1 MLLVLTC
8 FFFSGVTALIYQ
20 VLWTRMIVT
29 VIGGA
34 PFAVSTI
41 LTVVMGGLGLGSY
54 LASRWADGIS
64 PPRRLIRLYGI
75 LELVIGLYCLALP
88 LLLVALRPLYSVIYN
103 HLFAHLLLYN
113 FLTFLVC
120 CVLLLLPT
128 VCMGATLPLLCR
140 FSVSSLSH
148 LGGHTGKLYGIN
160 TLGAAFGALLCG
172 FWLIEIFGVRGSL
185 AIAVAANTAIGIACL
200 VASRTMK
207 APDVVAPR
215 ATLAGVTDGGAISLP
230 ARAGTAA
237 LLLFA
242 VSGFCSM
249 AYEVIW
255 TKLLGLIIGPTT
267 YSFTIVLVTFIT
279 GLALGSMIFGR
290 RADKTDDP
298 LRLMI
303 LLQLAAALSA
313 LLVSHIL
320 GNSQFFYAKLIDRF
334 QGSFLLLH
342 IAKASTLFLFML
354 PPTICLGAAFP
365 LAGKI
370 VTRSVAS
377 LGKSIGLAYSINT
390 VGAVLGAFS
399 AGFLL
404 IPLFGKETSL
414 RFLVL
419 LQAGASLGAI
429 FAVFPRT
436 EGRKRVWLPAAT
448 LGAVTLLA
456 SLHLPN
462 WSRPA
467 LSQGRYHRPDT
478 LGAKLKATGWITSF
492 TAGPGILERELEGEV
507 VYYGDGIGGFTTV
520 IKRDGGFGRAEYYML
535 NSGKADASSSE
546 DKATQTLLAHYP
558 LLFHKRP
565 DEVMVLGLASGMT
578 AGETL
583 HYPVKKLDVVE
594 ISREVIAGSR
604 FFDEFNNNV
613 RSDPR
618 TEIIV
623 QDGRAHLQLTDRSY
637 DVIISEPSNPW
648 MAGLAALFSK
658 EFFAAAR
665 ERLNTDGIFCQWVQ
679 AYQMY
684 WPVFAMI
691 LRTFAG
697 VFPENVVIQVSR
709 GDYVVM
715 GFKDKVR
722 LDSSVAE
729 RNLVFARKSKNM
741 SLPGTSP
748 LFRLLKTEDALN
760 LGGAGIL
767 HTDDRPRLEY
777 AAPKSMYVYV
787 DPIIEEMIEKRWKL
801 GATTGLDVLKAR
813 TSTDARIDFVEFA
826 LSLESPYRDMG
837 KLVKTSPVQRERL
850 FRLYE
855 DYCAAHPLAD
865 SYLPDEETRL
875 RCLSA
880 RERSFVGQGAAGPK
894 DGN

>member
-8 FFFSGVTALIYQ
+8 FFFSGVTALIYE

-54 LASRWADGIS
+54 LASRWTDRIS
-64 PPRRLIRLYGI
+64 PPGKLIRLYGI
-75 LELVIGLYCLALP
+75 LELAIGLYCLALP
-88 LLLVALRPLYSVIYN
+88 LLLEALRPLCAVIYN
-103 HLFAHLLLYN
+103 QLFAHLLLYN

-120 CVLLLLPT
+120 AALLLLPT
-128 VCMGATLPLLCR
+128 ICMGATLPLLCR

-172 FWLIEIFGVRGSL
+172 FWLIEKLGVRGTL
-185 AIAVAANTAIGIACL
+185 ATAVAANVAIGIACL
-200 VASRTMK
+200 FAGGTMGTPERVTGTK
-207 APDVVAPR
+207 TEPCSGDEKTGPR
-215 ATLAGVTDGGAISLP
+215 FLT
-230 ARAGTAA
+230 ARSGTAA
-237 LLLFA
+237 LVLFA

-279 GLALGSMIFGR
+279 GLALGSLIFGR
-290 RADKTDDP
+290 RADRTDDP
-298 LRLMI
+298 LRLLI

-313 LLVSHIL
+313 LLVSHLL
-320 GNSQFFYAKLIDRF
+320 GNSQFFYAKLIGQF

-342 IAKASTLFLFML
+342 LAKAATLFLFML

-404 IPLFGKETSL
+404 IPLLGKESSL
-414 RFLVL
+414 RLLVL
-419 LQAGASLGAI
+419 IQSGASLGAI
-429 FAVFPRT
+429 FAVFPGAGER
-436 EGRKRVWLPAAT
+436 RRVWLPAAT

-462 WSRPA
+462 WNRPA

-478 LGAKLKATGWITSF
+478 LGAELKATGWIRSF

-520 IKRDGGFGRAEYYML
+520 IKRDGGFGRDEYYML

-558 LLFHKRP
+558 MIFHDKP
-565 DEVMVLGLASGMT
+565 EKVMVLGLASGMT

-583 HYPVKKLDVVE
+583 HYPVAKLDVVE

-604 FFDEFNNNV
+604 FFDKYNNNV
-613 RSDPR
+613 RADPR

-623 QDGRAHLQLTDRSY
+623 QDGRAHLQLTNRSY
-637 DVIISEPSNPW
+637 DVIVSEPSNPW
-648 MAGLAALFSK
+648 MAGLAALFSR
-658 EFFAAAR
+658 EFFEAAR
-665 ERLNTDGIFCQWVQ
+665 KRLEAGGIFCQWVQ
-679 AYQMY
+679 AYQMD
-684 WPVFAMI
+684 WPVFALIM
-691 LRTFAG
+691 RTFAD

-709 GDYVVM
+709 GDYIVM
-715 GFKDKVR
+715 GFKDKGP
-722 LDSSVAE
+722 LASSVAE

-741 SLPGTSP
+741 SLPSISP
-748 LFRLLKTEDALN
+748 LFRLLKTEDALK
-760 LGGAGIL
+760 LGGEGTL
-767 HTDDRPRLEY
+767 HTDDRPRLEF
-777 AAPKSMYVYV
+777 AAPKTMYVYV
-787 DPIIEEMIEKRWKL
+787 DPLITQMIDSRWAL
-801 GATTGLDVLKAR
+801 GPVTGWDVLKAR
-813 TSTDARIDFVEFA
+813 LSVDAQIDFVEFA

-837 KLVKTSPVQRERL
+837 NIDKTSPVQRERL
-850 FRLYE
+850 VKLYE
-855 DYCAAHPLAD
+855 DYCTAHALDAV
-865 SYLPDEETRL
+865 YLPDEETAF
-875 RCLSA
+875 RCLAAQKRA
-880 RERSFVGQGAAGPK
+880 RI
-894 DGN
+894 